1 MIKRGWFLLLT
12 VLLLS
17 VGICLSAHAEEEQ
30 DKAITYVTW
39 SFPGIKLL
47 KAEIW

>member
-30 DKAITYVTW
+30 DKAITYV
-39 SFPGIKLL
+39 PGIKLL